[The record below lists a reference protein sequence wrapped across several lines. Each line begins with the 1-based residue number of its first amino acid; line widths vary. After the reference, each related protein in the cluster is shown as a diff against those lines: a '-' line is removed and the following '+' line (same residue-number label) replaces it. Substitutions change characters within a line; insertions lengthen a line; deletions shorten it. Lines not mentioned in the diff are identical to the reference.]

1 MTVLAAS
8 QAAVVLA
15 TISIVSAAVLA
26 LLVLTQ
32 ERGQI
37 EPDSAAAFRRHL
49 AALSDDSREMLRSQ
63 LRVARERQM
72 AGPAGVPQRGE
83 PGSGG

>member
-1 MTVLAAS
+1 MIVLAAS

-15 TISIVSAAVLA
+15 TVSVVSAAVLA

-32 ERGQI
+32 ERGQM

-63 LRVARERQM
+63 LRVARERGM
-72 AGPAGVPQRGE
+72 TG
-83 PGSGG
+83 GSGAPGAGDGGG

>member
-1 MTVLAAS
+1 MILLAAS
-8 QAAVVLA
+8 QAAVVFA

-49 AALSDDSREMLRSQ
+49 AALGDDSREMLRSQ
-63 LRVARERQM
+63 LRVARERQL
-72 AGPAGVPQRGE
+72 AGHAGAPRRGE
-83 PGSGG
+83 PGAGS

>member
-8 QAAVVLA
+8 QAAVAFA

-32 ERGQI
+32 ERKQI
-37 EPDSAAAFRRHL
+37 EPDSAADFRRHL

-72 AGPAGVPQRGE
+72 ARPAGDAGASSRDA
-83 PGSGG
+83 GG

>member
-1 MTVLAAS
+1 MIVLAAS

-15 TISIVSAAVLA
+15 TVSIVSAAVLA

-32 ERGQI
+32 ERGQM

-63 LRVARERQM
+63 LRVARER
-72 AGPAGVPQRGE
+72 GLTG
-83 PGSGG
+83 GSGASRAGDGGG

>member
-8 QAAVVLA
+8 QAAVAFA

-32 ERGQI
+32 ERKQI

-63 LRVARERQM
+63 LRVARERQITR
-72 AGPAGVPQRGE
+72 PAGDAGASSWDA
-83 PGSGG
+83 GN